1 MSLVNY
7 PSREINCK
15 VVYYGPGL
23 GGKTTNIKHVYSS
36 IPPQS
41 RGKLICLSTDKDR
54 TLFFDF
60 LPVDIGQI
68 GAFRIRFHLYT
79 VPGQLYYRANRRL
92 VLRGADSVVFVVDS
106 QRERYEAN
114 VESLRDLYVNLAE
127 NGTDTERLPMVFQ
140 YNKRDAQS
148 AMAVS
153 DLEEVLNPAHL
164 PSFEAVASEGR
175 GVTDTLR
182 TTCKMVVRALQHPVA
197 VH

>member
-1 MSLVNY
+1 VSLVNY
-7 PSREINCK
+7 PSREVNCK

-23 GGKTTNIKHVYSS
+23 GGKTTNIRQVYATV
-36 IPPQS
+36 PPQS

-68 GAFRIRFHLYT
+68 GAFRVRFHLYT
-79 VPGQLYYRANRRL
+79 VPGQLYYRANRKL
-92 VLRGADSVVFVVDS
+92 VLRGADSVVFVADS

-114 VESLRDLYVNLAE
+114 VESLRDLYVNLVE
-127 NGTDTERLPMVFQ
+127 NGTDAERLPMVFQ

-148 AMAVS
+148 AMAVTE
-153 DLEEVLNPAHL
+153 LEDILNPARL

-175 GVTDTLR
+175 GVADTLK
-182 TTCKMVVRALQHPVA
+182 TICKMVVRTL
-197 VH
+197 